1 MTPLVSIVIPTK
13 NRRELLRKTIASV
26 VAQTYPNWEAIVVDD
41 GSNDR
46 TEEMVQS
53 IASTDKRVRFVRR
66 ERKPTGA
73 STCRNTGLSSAKGE
87 YVVFLDSDDLLAPS
101 CLERRIEVM
110 ETNPKIDFAVFPTW
124 VFHDEPGDTRF
135 LWNTFKPENDLDR
148 FVQGDPAW
156 QTAGPI
162 WRRTSLGQD
171 VLWDERALCAQD
183 WEFHVRA
190 LVAGLDYIKIP
201 EPDSFWRTK
210 RPGAMGSSWESPRHV
225 CSRVRLHNK
234 VATILDSK
242 GLLTGRR
249 RRMLAGGI
257 FIDAFRYGVGRRLS
271 LKIWRA
277 GRRAGIV
284 GNCEFIIMLSS
295 EVVLWMARRAN
306 RFCEHLLFPHLKI
319 PTTQFKL
326 TTPVSNLNHPAP
338 VHDSNAKPF
347 TVTARYE
354 S

>member
-1 MTPLVSIVIPTK
+1 
-13 NRRELLRKTIASV
+13 
-26 VAQTYPNWEAIVVDD
+26 
-41 GSNDR
+41 
-46 TEEMVQS
+46 
-53 IASTDKRVRFVRR
+53 
-66 ERKPTGA
+66 
-73 STCRNTGLSSAKGE
+73 
-87 YVVFLDSDDLLAPS
+87 
-101 CLERRIEVM
+101 
-110 ETNPKIDFAVFPTW
+110 
-124 VFHDEPGDTRF
+124 
-135 LWNTFKPENDLDR
+135 
-148 FVQGDPAW
+148 
-156 QTAGPI
+156 
-162 WRRTSLGQD
+162 
-171 VLWDERALCAQD
+171 
-183 WEFHVRA
+183 
-190 LVAGLDYIKIP
+190 
-201 EPDSFWRTK
+201 
-210 RPGAMGSSWESPRHV
+210 
-225 CSRVRLHNK
+225 
-234 VATILDSK
+234 
-242 GLLTGRR
+242 
-249 RRMLAGGI
+249 MLAGGI